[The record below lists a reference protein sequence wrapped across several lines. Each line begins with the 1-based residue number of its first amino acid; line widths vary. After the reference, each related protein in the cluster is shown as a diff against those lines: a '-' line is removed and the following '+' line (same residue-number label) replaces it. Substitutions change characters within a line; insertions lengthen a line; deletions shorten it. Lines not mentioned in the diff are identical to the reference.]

1 MLAPQDIS
9 IFLNNA
15 LKPAHYQAE
24 LDADTP
30 LPESIRDMP
39 DQVSGHLVGL
49 DAPTV
54 HDIAAAWKRVMI
66 MIAWPARRRLDG
78 SSRGPDSG
86 PRASG
91 RRCSCDSNC

>member
-1 MLAPQDIS
+1 MLAPQDVS

-24 LDADTP
+24 LDSDTP
-30 LPESIRDMP
+30 LPDSIRDMP

-54 HDIAAAWKRVMI
+54 HDIEAAGKRVMI
-66 MIAWPARRRLDG
+66 LNATRVLYTFTFDSQSQSFTARKR
-78 SSRGPDSG
+78 
-86 PRASG
+86 
-91 RRCSCDSNC
+91 

>member
-15 LKPAHYQAE
+15 LKPCHYQAE
-24 LDADTP
+24 LDCDTP

-39 DQVSGHLVGL
+39 EEVSGHLLGL

-54 HDIAAAWKRVMI
+54 HDIETAWKRVMI
-66 MIAWPARRRLDG
+66 MNATNVLYTFTF
-78 SSRGPDSG
+78 DSG
-86 PRASG
+86 GQIFQAHKR
-91 RRCSCDSNC
+91 